1 MRNLPVLLLSV
12 LSIALAGV
20 AWNSHRQHV
29 TLRGQ
34 VATLKKSLA
43 ARDAVIADIRQ
54 SGEKLEQQNKVF
66 TEESTALREKLAQN
80 PVQLA
85 SVSEPAAE
93 PTATPTDEKKNPF
106 GGMMEKMMKNPKMLD
121 AIAAQQMAVLKPMYA
136 DLVKQLQL
144 TPEEAKQFFDVL
156 SAQTAKAMQAGMK
169 MMSGD
174 KKAADEIK
182 NSQEEMKA
190 FLGDRYPQYETYQ
203 KSLPDRM
210 QLSQINSQMAARQ
223 TPLRLDQ
230 SNGLLQIMQQEK
242 LNTAKFTKAN
252 TDPQNTQFTDGIVT
266 DTVAATEERN
276 ARILARSKT
285 LLSPEQWNA
294 FAEQQ
299 KQTLQMHKMGMEMA
313 RGMFAQPETNPAK

>member
-1 MRNLPVLLLSV
+1 MRNIPVLLLSV

-20 AWNSHRQHV
+20 AWHSHQQHV

-54 SGEKLEQQNKVF
+54 SGEKLEQQNKAF
-66 TEESTALREKLAQN
+66 TEESNALREKLAQN
-80 PVQLA
+80 PVQLP
-85 SVSEPAAE
+85 SVSAPAAAE
-93 PTATPTDEKKNPF
+93 PTATPDADKKNPF

-121 AIAAQQMAVLKPMYA
+121 AIATQHMAVLKPMYA
-136 DLVKQLQL
+136 DLLKQLKL
-144 TPEEAKQFFDVL
+144 TPDETKQFFDIL
-156 SAQTAKAMQAGMK
+156 AAQTAKSMQSGMK
-169 MMSGD
+169 MLSGD
-174 KKAADEIK
+174 KKAGDEIK
-182 NSQEEMKA
+182 SAQEEMKA
-190 FLGDRYPQYETYQ
+190 FLGDRYPQYETYR

-210 QLSQINSQMAARQ
+210 QLTQINSQMAARQ
-223 TPLRLDQ
+223 TPLRPDQ

-242 LNTAKFTKAN
+242 LNTAKFTNAS
-252 TDPQNTQFTDGIVT
+252 TDPQNTQF
-266 DTVAATEERN
+266 TVAATEERN

-299 KQTLQMHKMGMEMA
+299 KQTLQMLKMGMEMA